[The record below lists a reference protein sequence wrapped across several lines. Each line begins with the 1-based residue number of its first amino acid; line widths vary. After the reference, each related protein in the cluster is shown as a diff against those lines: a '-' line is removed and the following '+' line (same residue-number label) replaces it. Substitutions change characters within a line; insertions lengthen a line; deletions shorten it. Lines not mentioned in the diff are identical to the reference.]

1 MSDLFHLQVK
11 TDRQVEERR
20 LCIRFKERLALRELF
35 HSSWTLQTLVYFHKT
50 SRAIEMMIAEAL
62 EKADMRFQIS
72 KARNDPDLL
81 VQLSDCIL
89 HRIIHDDN
97 HDDKDLDE
105 AKRLLQRVKDRKLY
119 QFCGQT
125 NLEKSPRTPSF
136 LEVKFFCCGSKVYLP
151 LVPVS
156 YV

>member
-1 MSDLFHLQVK
+1 M
-11 TDRQVEERR
+11 EERR

-35 HSSWTLQTLVYFHKT
+35 HSSWTLQTLVHFHKT

-62 EKADMRFQIS
+62 EKADARFHIS
-72 KARNDPDLL
+72 EARDDPGLL

-89 HRIIHDDN
+89 HRITHDD
-97 HDDKDLDE
+97 HQDDEDLKE
-105 AKRLLQRVKDRKLY
+105 AKNLLQRVRDRKLY

-136 LEVKFFCCGSKVYLP
+136 VQVKIFLQ
-151 LVPVS
+151 
-156 YV
+156 